1 MNSRLADRLKHKY
14 RRENLKQGM
23 EQEGEKM
30 ETKKKPVKNIVLA
43 EAVGEAVLA
52 LVLWFF
58 GIPFIMQIPLYVFV
72 AVGIFRMERQ
82 KERERKKKTEYE
94 EAAAY
99 MEQLLCSYKRL
110 GHLGRAWEDC
120 LPLCEQGGTM
130 WHLIRRA
137 QELLKSGEDSTDS
150 GYADNSGEHR
160 YMDGSGESGASVA
173 WSACREIHTHISSRH
188 MILIHEFL
196 CRTEQT
202 GGEITEALDIL
213 LQELQMWKR
222 RNALFHTRR
231 LWFGREC
238 RIAVCLAVVLCFF
251 SEFVM
256 PADIRAILY
265 GTVWYKGVTAAV
277 LALLAGLFL
286 FLDQR
291 LSSDWLDHD
300 TDPQSRWKKQRQMY
314 ELVTRKKGGLRAGAA
329 KKYCR
334 QEVERE
340 FPYWLLTVAL
350 YLQHETVYPALMDSV
365 ERTGGIF
372 RTEVERLITGIYE
385 SPASPEPYY
394 RFFEPLDLEEIRSGM
409 RILYAAGNSE
419 YGDISRQ
426 IRFLVELNNMIMDRY
441 EQKKYESE
449 MAGMGIWRQ
458 LPMLAGAGKV
468 LFDMAVVLLAVLQQY
483 AFF

>member
-1 MNSRLADRLKHKY
+1 M
-14 RRENLKQGM
+14 G
-23 EQEGEKM
+23 
-30 ETKKKPVKNIVLA
+30 TKKKRKITMKNIVLA
-43 EAVGEAVLA
+43 EVTGEAVLA
-52 LVLWFF
+52 LVLWLF
-58 GIPFIMQIPLYVFV
+58 GIPPVMQIPLGLF
-72 AVGIFRMERQ
+72 AAAGIFRMERQ
-82 KERERKKKTEYE
+82 KEKEKKKRTEYE
-94 EAAAY
+94 EAVTY

-120 LPLCEQGGTM
+120 LPLCEPGGTM
-130 WHLIRRA
+130 WRLIRRA
-137 QELLKSGEDSTDS
+137 QELLKSGENNADSAYD
-150 GYADNSGEHR
+150 
-160 YMDGSGESGASVA
+160 DGSGGYRYANDSGKGGDSGA

-202 GGEITEALDIL
+202 GGEITEALDLL

-291 LSSDWLDHD
+291 LSSDWLDHE
-300 TDPQSRWKKQRQMY
+300 TDPQSRWQKQRQMY
-314 ELVTRKKGGLRAGAA
+314 ELATCKKGGLRTAVA

-334 QEVERE
+334 QEVEKE

-385 SPASPEPYY
+385 SPSSPEPYY

-426 IRFLVELNNMIMDRY
+426 IRFLVELNNIIMDRY

-449 MAGMGIWRQ
+449 MAGMGIWKQ
-458 LPMLAGAGKV
+458 LPLLAGAGKV